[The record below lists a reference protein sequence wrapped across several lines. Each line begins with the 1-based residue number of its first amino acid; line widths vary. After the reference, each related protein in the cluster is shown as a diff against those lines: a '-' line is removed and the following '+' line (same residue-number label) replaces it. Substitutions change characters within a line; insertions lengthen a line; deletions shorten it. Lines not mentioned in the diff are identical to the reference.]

1 MDIFKEKNLDIK
13 LTKNNSDIDELKREM
28 LCEIDY
34 ILDYDLGDSIDEIEN
49 SIIDITKEYMKN
61 LKKLQL

>member
-1 MDIFKEKNLDIK
+1 MNNFKEKNLDVKI
-13 LTKNNSDIDELKREM
+13 TKNNNDIDELKREM

-34 ILDYDLGDSIDEIEN
+34 ILDYDLGDSINDIED
-49 SIIDITKEYMKN
+49 SIINITKEYMKN